1 MTWHALKEHLSE
13 GYVDW
18 ALYLSSYSPL
28 PGLLAIRLYGL
39 HDCGALWLAILFV
52 LMMLPL
58 LHILS
63 DVRFVTGRDFRIAR
77 VNGAAGE
84 VTGYIASYILPLIV
98 IGGLIWSDYLAF
110 GLFVIIVGIVMT
122 RGELLHINPW
132 VYLFGWRLYNVSI
145 GDDDRFYLLS
155 KREPVIGTVV
165 HAKKLRN
172 RLLMVEGST

>member
-1 MTWHALKEHLSE
+1 MTSHALLEQISE

-18 ALYLSSYSPL
+18 ALFLSSYSPL
-28 PGLLAIRLYGL
+28 PMLLAIRLYGI
-39 HDCGALWLAILFV
+39 HDAGAKWLLVLFFAMMFPLAHV
-52 LMMLPL
+52 LFD
-58 LHILS
+58 I
-63 DVRFVTGRDFRIAR
+63 RAVTGRDFRITK

-98 IGGLIWSDYLAF
+98 LGNLIWTDYIAY
-110 GLFVIIVGIVMT
+110 GLFIIIVGIVMT

-145 GDDDRFYLLS
+145 GSDDRFYLLS
-155 KREPVIGTVV
+155 KSEPRNESVV

-172 RLLMVEGST
+172 RLLVSEQS